1 MRVSVLT
8 GFPTTRREFRKL
20 GLGGGGNEIQ
30 VAVLMKHSLECL
42 MIYLIASCQTCHN
55 REAWASTVKTRTIH

>member
-20 GLGGGGNEIQ
+20 GLGGGGERN
-30 VAVLMKHSLECL
+30 S
-42 MIYLIASCQTCHN
+42 SCCSDETLSGVFDDISYSFLSDMSQP
-55 REAWASTVKTRTIH
+55 